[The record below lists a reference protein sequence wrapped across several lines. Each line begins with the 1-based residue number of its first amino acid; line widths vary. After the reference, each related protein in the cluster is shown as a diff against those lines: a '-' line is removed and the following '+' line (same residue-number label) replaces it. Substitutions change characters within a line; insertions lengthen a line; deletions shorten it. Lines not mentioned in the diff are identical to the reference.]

1 MQLCKMLSPLI
12 VACKTYSLSS
22 IGSSAYCT
30 TLDLFGTITPLSSEG
45 HKWIITTIDYFT
57 KWVEAIPLVIAK
69 GVQVSKFILYH
80 IICHFDIPSTIFT
93 DQGGNFE
100 NLNME
105 ELCTSLHIHHH
116 FSSPYF
122 PQDNGQAE
130 ATNKTLLKIL
140 KKVVNDSGRD
150 WHLQINPTLW
160 AYRTSFCT
168 STGTTPY
175 SLVYGAKFVLPIN
188 VELPSLHISL

>member
-1 MQLCKMLSPLI
+1 MSA
-12 VACKTYSLSS
+12 ACQSCAHSS
-22 IGSSAYCT
+22 TGSIAHCT
-30 TLDLFGTITPLSSEG
+30 TLAICMLGPWSSWNY
-45 HKWIITTIDYFT
+45 HTSLIWWIIIAIDYFT
-57 KWVEAIPLVIAK
+57 KWVEAVPLVSPI

-80 IICHFDIPSTIFT
+80 IICRFGIQSTIFT
-93 DQGGNFE
+93 DYGGNFE

-122 PQDNGQAE
+122 PQGNDEVE

-150 WHLQINPTLW
+150 WHLQINPALW
-160 AYRTSFCT
+160 ACN
-168 STGTTPY
+168 TPKLAHCHDTNFGLFR
-175 SLVYGAKFVLPIN
+175 SLLKSYFTRKILFLTRY
-188 VELPSLHISL
+188 LT